1 MKIVCP
7 NCEKKMPE
15 KAVFCP
21 KCGQKT
27 STAKVRLRDLLWK
40 LWMTTFHLD
49 NKFFRAIFHLAIP
62 GKVTIAYFK
71 GQIKRYPHPI
81 QFFFVCFL
89 FFFFYLS
96 VKKNGSFGPEFKKF
110 QLFGNESAESLRGKV
125 NLVENFEHSW
135 DSLPSEMQTPQ
146 NRVLMD
152 SLIGISS
159 QNIKIFLTD
168 STDFKEIVFFTDRN
182 LRMSYKDLLELSADS
197 VIQRYDVHN
206 FTDKI
211 ILKQALKAAKDT
223 VGVGRFWVASITW
236 MILGQIMLMAFWLY
250 WLYYRQKRF
259 YVEHFVLQLHAHTFL
274 IFFLTILGF
283 CRHFFGLSKDW
294 IWLAMVWFFG
304 GMYYAMWKIYGQNW
318 KKTLLKWSIFF
329 VLYLISIV
337 SLFLGSIFA
346 ILLLF

>member
-1 MKIVCP
+1 MKINCP

-27 STAKVRLRDLLWK
+27 ATAKVRLRDLLWK

-49 NKFFRAIFHLAIP
+49 NKFFRAIFHLAVP

-96 VKKNGSFGPEFKKF
+96 VKKNGSFGPEFKIF

-125 NLVENFEHSW
+125 DLVENFEHSW
-135 DSLPSEMQTPQ
+135 DSLPPTMQTPQ

-152 SLIGISS
+152 SLVGISS
-159 QNIKIFLTD
+159 KNFQIFLKD
-168 STDFKEIVFFTDRN
+168 STDFKEIVFFTNRN
-182 LRMSYKDLLELSADS
+182 LKMSYKDLLELSADS
-197 VIQRYDVHN
+197 VIQKYGVN
-206 FTDKI
+206 SFTDKL
-211 ILKQALKAAKDT
+211 ILRQALKAAKDT
-223 VGVGRFWVASITW
+223 DGIGRFWVASITW
-236 MILGQIMLMAFWLY
+236 MILGQISVMAFWLY

-259 YVEHFVLQLHAHTFL
+259 YVEHFVLQLHGHTFL
-274 IFFLTILGF
+274 IFSITILGF
-283 CRHFFGLSKDW
+283 CRHFFGLGKDW
-294 IWLAMVWFFG
+294 IWLAMAWFFG
-304 GMYYAMWKIYGQNW
+304 GMYYAMWKIYGQSW
-318 KKTLLKWSIFF
+318 KKTLLKWGIFV
-329 VLYLISIV
+329 VLYMILLIL
-337 SLFLGSIFA
+337 LFCGSIFTS
-346 ILLLF
+346 LLLF